1 MERIGKATTSASF
14 PREVIRHATVDVA
27 LARSWRILRAEDRLA
42 VELLR
47 SRSLMNK
54 RKRFALRE
62 FVAADVLLDRQYRE
76 QLSGSQRTRRYRA
89 ESSQD
94 RVTD

>member
-1 MERIGKATTSASF
+1 MERIGKATTSASS

-27 LARSWRILRAEDRLA
+27 LARFWRILRAEDRLA

-54 RKRFALRE
+54 RKRFVLRE
-62 FVAADVLLDRQYRE
+62 FVAAHVLPDRPVTASDCPEATERVVIAP
-76 QLSGSQRTRRYRA
+76 SRDRTA
-89 ESSQD
+89 
-94 RVTD
+94 